1 VFWDGY
7 VFDEKLKAKE
17 NIEKTI
23 PNHGR
28 IWTKDDDKILLEG
41 YKNGKS
47 IKELSNLLLKGDNMN
62 TDKKYVKCDVCQNDV
77 LIDSFGNGDECII
90 CGWRQSEE
98 SFDHPDIAGI
108 RNIPSLNNAIKQFK
122 EGKSAIVAN
131 FNDFIMAFKNY
142 GELEF
147 TYNNVRYGI
156 LFDDATNKIVLL
168 NISDK
173 QKQYFES
180 IDDFEQNANIDGVHL
195 KVLWNSV
202 TNTDFLQDT
211 Y

>member
-1 VFWDGY
+1 
-7 VFDEKLKAKE
+7 
-17 NIEKTI
+17 
-23 PNHGR
+23 
-28 IWTKDDDKILLEG
+28 
-41 YKNGKS
+41 
-47 IKELSNLLLKGDNMN
+47 MN